1 VELLYTVASF
11 IVAIGVLV
19 TVHEFGHFWVARK
32 LGVKV
37 LRFSIGFGKALW
49 RRTGADG
56 VEYVIAAIPL
66 GGYVKMLDEREGPV
80 AEHEATQAFNRQR
93 LGVRSAIVVAGP
105 VFNFLFAIIA
115 YWGVFVLGVSG
126 LKSEIA
132 EVEAGSLAAASG
144 LQAGQRV
151 TAVDGEAT
159 FTWVGVIQ
167 RTLGAV
173 LKDAEVPVSVRSDT
187 GSEYDLVLDMRS
199 VVLDDVTSG
208 GFFKSLGVTPARPEF
223 PPVISVLTPGGRAQ
237 GAGLMPGDR
246 IVSANGVPVSSWRQW
261 VVLIQAS
268 AEQPLAIVF
277 ERAGARMSLDLT
289 PALKNTDEGRSYGFI
304 GASRAPS
311 PELLESYFVTE
322 RYGPVESFNK
332 ALGKTWDISALTVR
346 MFWKMLQLEVS
357 VENLS
362 GPISIA
368 QYAGHSARSGPSRF
382 LEFLAIVSI
391 SLGIL
396 NLLPVPILDGGHLL
410 YFAVEA
416 VIGRPLSEQAQYV
429 AQHIGLVLLVGL
441 MGIAFYNDIVRVW
454 GS

>member
-1 VELLYTVASF
+1 VELLHTIASF

-56 VEYVIAAIPL
+56 VEYVVAAIPL

-80 AEHEATQAFNRQR
+80 PEHEVGQAFNRQR
-93 LGVRSAIVVAGP
+93 LAVRSAIVAAGP
-105 VFNFLFAIIA
+105 IFNFLFAIIA

-126 LKSEIA
+126 LRAEIA
-132 EVEAGSLAAASG
+132 DVQAGSVAAASG
-144 LQAGQRV
+144 MQAGHLV

-173 LKDAEVPVSVRSDT
+173 LKDPQVPVSVRRDN
-187 GSEYDLVLDMRS
+187 GQEYELTLDMRAL
-199 VVLDDVTSG
+199 VLDDVTSG
-208 GFFKSLGVTPARPEF
+208 GFFESIGVTPARPHF
-223 PPVISVLTPGGRAQ
+223 PPVIDALTPGGRAEA
-237 GAGLMPGDR
+237 AGFQPGDR
-246 IVSANGVPVSSWRQW
+246 ILSADGAPMSSWRQW
-261 VVLIQAS
+261 VQLIRAN
-268 AEQPLAIVF
+268 AEQPLQVAV
-277 ERAGARMSLDLT
+277 ERAGVVKDVTLT
-289 PALKNTDEGRSYGFI
+289 PALRNTEEGRAYGFI
-304 GASRAPS
+304 GASRAHS

-322 RYGPVESFNK
+322 QYGPVESLNK
-332 ALGKTWDISALTVR
+332 AVGKTWDISALTMR

-357 VENLS
+357 VDNLS

-368 QYAGHSARSGPSRF
+368 QYAGHSARSGLSRF
-382 LEFLAIVSI
+382 LEFLAIVSV